1 MTPRILEIEGKINEN
16 YQYNWVG
23 FNFTA
28 SFLRACLLPLQTPPL
43 DIAVGYR
50 GIATLFG

>member
-1 MTPRILEIEGKINEN
+1 MTPRILEIEGKINEK

-28 SFLRACLLPLQTPPL
+28 SLLRA
-43 DIAVGYR
+43 
-50 GIATLFG
+50 